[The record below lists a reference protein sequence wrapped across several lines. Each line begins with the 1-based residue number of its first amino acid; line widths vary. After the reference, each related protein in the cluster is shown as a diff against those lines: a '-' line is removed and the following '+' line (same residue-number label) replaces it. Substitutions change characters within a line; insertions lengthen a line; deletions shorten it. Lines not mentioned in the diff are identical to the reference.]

1 MSIYEVISLM
11 IQFAELIVVILK

>member
-11 IQFAELIVVILK
+11 IQFADLIVVILK